1 MDNMRKIA
9 IMGKVFS
16 DAKDV
21 YVDIKIHDFEFNT
34 LKIIHLPYAYKNEN
48 TEITPYPVVE
58 FFIPSDIFGDDIPL
72 EITLD
77 TQLLKNEKV
86 DFYFKKIKGTRMLRY
101 GVMGET
107 LEDLFTNTAYSD
119 GKNNVIIDGESVKI
133 SDEEWTPYIH
143 KTHIQNDDCLQC
155 IKVNRGDWVYKFNK
169 KITCN
174 ISIGGEYGISPVNPT
189 PTKQGITANGET
201 VELFNDKI

>member
-86 DFYFKKIKGTRMLRY
+86 DFYFKKIKFNIITGWHYFNKQWYIITYYCIWYIKRCYRI
-101 GVMGET
+101 T
-107 LEDLFTNTAYSD
+107 FKRLFFFF
-119 GKNNVIIDGESVKI
+119 GVKI
-133 SDEEWTPYIH
+133 I
-143 KTHIQNDDCLQC
+143 
-155 IKVNRGDWVYKFNK
+155 F
-169 KITCN
+169 
-174 ISIGGEYGISPVNPT
+174 
-189 PTKQGITANGET
+189 
-201 VELFNDKI
+201 